1 MGEAESLATK
11 NGHSLDRLD
20 FSHINSHNIT
30 QNNCAINEMIWQD
43 DRLSKRLTFSPEQTE
58 ALYAILSEI
67 DAIKITFRLTDRLAP
82 QTITRLTQSVIV
94 TSAGASNR
102 IEGNRLSDDEVEA
115 LYRNMRIRKF
125 KTRDEQEVA
134 GYLEMLELVLTSYA
148 DMPLTEAL
156 ILQLHRDM
164 LKYSDKDHRQ
174 RGAYKFGPN
183 RVGVKDQSGKVI
195 GIIFNPTP
203 PHLVKKEMQELVEW
217 NHWAETE
224 NFKHPLI
231 RIGNFMF
238 EYLAIHPFQ
247 DGNGRTSR
255 LLTNLLLIRHGY
267 KFTALVSHEKLIEAR
282 KAEYYLA
289 LNKAQSSWKT
299 ENEDIFPWLL
309 YFLEIIKSQA
319 IDALALIEGERIENL
334 LSKKQLALW
343 QWIQKRNKKEFGRK
357 DAVEALGFPQRTIEA
372 SIKKLVELKRL
383 EKIGQG
389 RATRYQQVGK

>member
-1 MGEAESLATK
+1 MT
-11 NGHSLDRLD
+11 
-20 FSHINSHNIT
+20 
-30 QNNCAINEMIWQD
+30 WQD

-58 ALYAILSEI
+58 ALYATISEV
-67 DAIKITFRLTDRLAP
+67 DAIKNTFRLTDRLAP
-82 QTITRLTQSVIV
+82 QTINRLTQSVIV
-94 TSAGASNR
+94 TSTGASNR

-115 LYRNMRIRKF
+115 LYRNMHIRKF

-148 DMPLTEAL
+148 DMPVTEAL
-156 ILQLHRDM
+156 ILQLHRDL
-164 LKYSDKDHRQ
+164 LKYSDKDQRQ

-183 RVGVKDQSGKVI
+183 RVEAKDQSGNIIGVI
-195 GIIFNPTP
+195 FDPTP
-203 PHLVKKEMQELVEW
+203 PHLTKKEMQELIEW
-217 NHWAETE
+217 NQWAETE

-255 LLTNLLLIRHGY
+255 LLTNLLLLQHGY
-267 KFTALVSHEKLIEAR
+267 MFTALVSHEKLIEAR
-282 KAEYYLA
+282 KADYYLA

-309 YFLEIIKSQA
+309 YFLEIVRSQA
-319 IDALALIEGERIENL
+319 THALELIERSRIENL
-334 LSKKQLALW
+334 LSEKQLALW
-343 QWIQKRNKKEFGRK
+343 QWIQKRKEPEFSRK
-357 DAVEALGFPQRTIEA
+357 HAVEALGFPQRTIEA
-372 SIKKLVELKRL
+372 SIKKLVDLKRL

-389 RATRYQQVGK
+389 RATRYQRVGK